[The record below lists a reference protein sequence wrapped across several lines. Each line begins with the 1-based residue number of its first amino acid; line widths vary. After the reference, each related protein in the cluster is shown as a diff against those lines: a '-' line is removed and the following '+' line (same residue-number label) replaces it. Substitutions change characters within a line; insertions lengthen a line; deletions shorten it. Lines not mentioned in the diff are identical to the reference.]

1 MDNLE
6 LTKYLPAFLKTASAL
21 SFSQAARELELTP
34 AAVSKSVKALESH
47 LGVRLF
53 HRTTHALSLTED
65 GEAFY
70 RSACPA
76 AHQLNL
82 LFENTRN
89 LKTTAKGRLKVTVPE
104 GFGKHYI
111 LPLVGKFIEQYP
123 EIELDLHLG
132 DRAVDLVEEG
142 FDVAMGN
149 RIADDVNIVARK
161 LTNVKISC
169 VASPSLLEKYGTPT
183 SAEEIGDIPCVL
195 FRSAT
200 TSKIMKWHFVNADG
214 ELQLYEPANPVVTVN
229 NVESLCELAAHGVG
243 ISLVATWQANE
254 YIKAGKLVSILPE
267 FNVELPPLRIYY
279 ASRDNL
285 PAKVRAFIDFIV
297 EHLQVEL

>member
-21 SFSQAARELELTP
+21 SFSQAARELEVTP

-89 LKTTAKGRLKVTVPE
+89 LNTVAKGRLKVTVPN
-104 GFGKHYI
+104 GFGKRYI
-111 LPLVGKFIEQYP
+111 LPLMAKFLQQYP
-123 EIELDLHLG
+123 EIEVDLHLD

-149 RIADDVNIVARK
+149 RVSEDANIVARK
-161 LTNVKISC
+161 LSNVRVSC
-169 VASPSLLEKYGTPT
+169 VASPALLEKYGTPA

-200 TSKIMKWHFVNADG
+200 THKVVQWHLVNSEG
-214 ELQLYEPANPVVTVN
+214 ELQVFEPANPVITVN
-229 NVESLCELAAHGVG
+229 NVESLCELASYGVG
-243 ISLVATWQANE
+243 LSLVATWQAKD
-254 YIKAGKLVSILPE
+254 YIQAGKLVEILPE
-267 FNVELPPLRIYY
+267 FNFDLPPLRIYY
-279 ASRDNL
+279 ASRENL
-285 PAKVRAFIDFIV
+285 PAKVRVFIDFIV
-297 EHLQVEL
+297 EHLQVEE

>member
-21 SFSQAARELELTP
+21 SFSQAARELEVTP

-123 EIELDLHLG
+123 EIELDLHLD

-161 LTNVKISC
+161 LSNVRVSC

-183 SAEEIGDIPCVL
+183 SAEEIGDTPCVL

-200 TSKIMKWHFVNADG
+200 TSKVLKWHFVNSDG
-214 ELQLYEPANPVVTVN
+214 ELQVFEPTNPVVTVN
-229 NVESLCELAAHGVG
+229 NVESLSELAAHGVG

>member
-1 MDNLE
+1 MENLE
-6 LTKYLPAFLKTASAL
+6 LTKYLPAFLKTASTL
-21 SFSQAARELELTP
+21 SFSQAARELEVTP

-89 LKTTAKGRLKVTVPE
+89 LHSEAKGRLKVTVPE
-104 GFGKHYI
+104 GFGKRYL
-111 LPLVGKFIEQYP
+111 LPLVAKFLDQYP
-123 EIELDLHLG
+123 EIELDLHLD
-132 DRAVDLVEEG
+132 DRAVDLVNEG

-149 RIADDVNIVARK
+149 RIADDANIVARK
-161 LTNVKISC
+161 LSNVSVTC
-169 VASPSLLEKYGTPT
+169 VASPELLNKYGTPT

-200 TSKIMKWHFVNADG
+200 THKVLKWNYINADG
-214 ELQLYEPANPVVTVN
+214 ELQVFQPDNPVVTVN
-229 NVESLCELAAHGVG
+229 NVESLCELAKYGVG
-243 ISLVATWQANE
+243 ISLIAKWQAKE
-254 YIKAGKLVSILPE
+254 YIESGQLVPILPE
-267 FNVELPPLRIYY
+267 FNFDLPPLRIYY

-285 PAKVRAFIDFIV
+285 PAKVRVFIDFIV
-297 EHLQVEL
+297 EQLQINT